1 MVAINRNDKL
11 YDIIVLYP
19 EVKDIMV
26 GLGFKDIVKPGML
39 QSMGKIMTIE
49 KGARAKNI
57 SWELVFNTFKE
68 RGYELI

>member
-1 MVAINRNDKL
+1 MVSINRNDKL

-26 GLGFKDIVKPGML
+26 RLGFKDIVKPGML
-39 QSMGKIMTIE
+39 QSVGKIMTIE

-57 SWELVFNTFKE
+57 SWDLVVNTFKE
-68 RGYELI
+68 YGFELI

>member
-19 EVKDIMV
+19 EVKDIMAR
-26 GLGFKDIVKPGML
+26 LGFKDIVKPGML

-49 KGARAKNI
+49 KGSRAKNI
-57 SWELVFNTFKE
+57 SWDLVVNTFKE
-68 RGYELI
+68 HGFELI